1 MKNVLTNIL
10 LIILTKNNR
19 HIVDYLENDTRII
32 IISINRSIALNN
44 VSVGINGWRLTRIK
58 RELKNIQ

>member
-19 HIVDYLENDTRII
+19 HIVDYLEHDTRII
-32 IISINRSIALNN
+32 IISINSSIALTN